1 VKETKDQHAEEN
13 RERFDAIAS
22 SWDKEPRRVEMA
34 RAVAGAIVEA
44 VPLTGEERA
53 LEFGSGTGLVTALV
67 SPHVAHVMAADGSP
81 GMLEILERKR
91 QDLGLDNVETA
102 QCDLSRELPKG
113 SFNLIYSSMTM
124 HHIDDVPALLARL
137 AKRLEPGGWLA
148 VADLDAESGKFH
160 GEAKGVAHHGFSR
173 SDIENWLSA
182 AGLTEIRLTTAYT
195 VERETEEGVE
205 SFPLFLATAR
215 KPL

>member
-1 VKETKDQHAEEN
+1 
-13 RERFDAIAS
+13 
-22 SWDKEPRRVEMA
+22 MA

-44 VPLTGEERA
+44 VPLTGEEQA

-67 SPHVAHVMAADGSP
+67 APHVAHVIAADGSA
-81 GMLEILERKR
+81 GMLEVLERKR
-91 QDLGLDNVETA
+91 QDLGLDNVESA

-124 HHIDDVPALLARL
+124 HHIDDVPALLVRL

-148 VADLDAESGKFH
+148 VADLDAEGGHFH
-160 GEAKGVAHHGFSR
+160 GDVKGVAHHGFAR
-173 SDIENWLSA
+173 SDIEKWLAA
-182 AGLTEIRLTTAYT
+182 AGLTEIRLVTAYT
-195 VERETEEGVE
+195 VRRPGEEGEE

-215 KPL
+215 KPQ